1 MAKQIVKG
9 TVTVNAVDL
18 TSHVSSVTIDKS
30 ADDHDVTGLDA
41 EAHEHLL
48 GLSEDSG
55 TLNFWQDFD
64 AGSVDATL
72 SPLQGEN
79 TAFPIVVEEPNG
91 KTWTLQALLPNYQPL
106 AGSVGEPS
114 ATECSF
120 VSGDGAGW
128 VEVEP
133 S

>member
-9 TVTVNAVDL
+9 TVTVDAVDL
-18 TSHVSSVTIDKS
+18 TTYVSSVTIDKS

-48 GLSEDSG
+48 GLSEDSM

-64 AGSVDATL
+64 AVKVDATL

-79 TAFPIVVEEPNG
+79 TAFPVVVEEPGG

-106 AGSVGEPS
+106 AGAVGEPS
-114 ATECSF
+114 ATEANF
-120 VSGDGAGW
+120 VCGDGNGI
-128 VEVEP
+128 VEG